1 MAREGLRL
9 VVNEALERGA
19 EEGRV
24 EAAERARRPRV
35 RRTALSAAD
44 APAVEHTNASAREEA
59 IRRALSEMNGFG
71 FGEEDD
77 DVHVA

>member
-1 MAREGLRL
+1 MKRGLHMALADARQ
-9 VVNEALERGA
+9 RGA
-19 EEGRV
+19 EEGRLD
-24 EAAERARRPRV
+24 AAERARRPRV

-44 APAVEHTNASAREEA
+44 APAVEHTNASARVEA
-59 IRRALSEMNGFG
+59 FRRALADMNGFG